1 MKVLLFLPD
10 GIGIRNF
17 IYTDFLHKAK
27 ENNIEVTVLV
37 EKILLNAIEND
48 VRKLELPSHKTSS
61 SWIELMKKSWEIAL
75 LKYQSKKFNAPVYLS
90 YIFKKKRTNAQK
102 VKAIFEYLYVS
113 ISKNSAQ
120 KVAQLKVNYLEATKK
135 LDYYKA
141 CKELL
146 QNEKPDIIFCTHR
159 RSLKAVAPLLAAKE
173 LEIKNVLPYS
183 IVGGNPAKEIK
194 KRFSENIINELL
206 ELKWWD
212 LSNKEIEKL
221 NPLFFSDLTKFNS
234 IYEIILKK

>member
-90 YIFKKKRTNAQK
+90 YIFKKK
-102 VKAIFEYLYVS
+102 
-113 ISKNSAQ
+113 SKIGRAH
-120 KVAQLKVNYLEATKK
+120 V
-135 LDYYKA
+135 
-141 CKELL
+141 
-146 QNEKPDIIFCTHR
+146 
-159 RSLKAVAPLLAAKE
+159 
-173 LEIKNVLPYS
+173 
-183 IVGGNPAKEIK
+183 
-194 KRFSENIINELL
+194 
-206 ELKWWD
+206 
-212 LSNKEIEKL
+212 
-221 NPLFFSDLTKFNS
+221 
-234 IYEIILKK
+234 